1 MLSGT
6 ELFNKITGLDLEDGS
21 ESQLLSQINAYQ
33 KDQGLKSGV
42 YEDEVIVIYRIVFLI
57 SADIEEIIR
66 LKPDLLVPK
75 SCANKTCII
84 FFILICVDNFL

>member
-42 YEDEVIVIYRIVFLI
+42 YEDEVIF
-57 SADIEEIIR
+57 
-66 LKPDLLVPK
+66 
-75 SCANKTCII
+75 TG
-84 FFILICVDNFL
+84 FG

>member
-1 MLSGT
+1 MSGT

-42 YEDEVIVIYRIVFLI
+42 YEEDEVNLVLHAIYVVN
-57 SADIEEIIR
+57 
-66 LKPDLLVPK
+66 P
-75 SCANKTCII
+75 
-84 FFILICVDNFL
+84 ILGTRFRYLQ

>member
-1 MLSGT
+1 MSGT

-42 YEDEVIVIYRIVFLI
+42 YEEDEVNLVLHAIYVVN
-57 SADIEEIIR
+57 EILSTR
-66 LKPDLLVPK
+66 FRYLQ
-75 SCANKTCII
+75 
-84 FFILICVDNFL
+84 

>member
-1 MLSGT
+1 MSGT

-42 YEDEVIVIYRIVFLI
+42 YEEDEVN
-57 SADIEEIIR
+57 
-66 LKPDLLVPK
+66 LVLH
-75 SCANKTCII
+75 A
-84 FFILICVDNFL
+84 ICVVNLILSTRFR

>member
-1 MLSGT
+1 MSGT

-42 YEDEVIVIYRIVFLI
+42 YEEDEVNLVLHAIYVVNPILGTRFRYLQWNY
-57 SADIEEIIR
+57 S
-66 LKPDLLVPK
+66 PLV
-75 SCANKTCII
+75 T
-84 FFILICVDNFL
+84 